1 MTLSGNMRF
10 ADHHG
15 RKPQK
20 EASDPKSALNELG
33 ADGWELA
40 GTIEYTAVG
49 KVLDLQTAQAP

>member
-1 MTLSGNMRF
+1 MNDSHSYDSQWEYETRRPPRE
-10 ADHHG
+10 AT
-15 RKPQK
+15 QK

-49 KVLDLQTAQAP
+49 QST